1 MDSFTGLLNG
11 FVVLATPGNLLALA
25 AGVFL
30 GTVVG
35 VLPGL
40 GPIGAMA
47 ILLPVSFQMEVTAA
61 LILMA
66 GVFYGAQYGGS
77 TTSIL
82 MNIPGESTSVV
93 TTIDGYQMTRRGRA
107 GAALTISA
115 VGSFIA
121 GTIAVALLMVFAPI
135 LGQFALRFGA
145 PEYFALTVFGLM
157 VLSRLT
163 GGGLAMAFMLVGI
176 GLALRT
182 VGQEMMH
189 SVSRY
194 TFGNIDLWH
203 GLELTPVVVGLF
215 GIAEVLI
222 AAEEKESA
230 PQVCSVR
237 LRELFPTPREWSR
250 SIGAIL
256 RGTAIGFP
264 FGLIP
269 GPAAILSTFASYALE
284 RRVSK
289 HPEEFGKGAIEG
301 VAGPESANNA
311 AAGGTLVPLLAL
323 GVPFAPPTALLLGA
337 FVIHGVQPGPL
348 LLREH
353 PQVFWGLVASMYAGN
368 VMLLILNL
376 PMVGLF
382 VSILRIP
389 RDLLLAFIVL
399 VSVVGVYSV
408 NNSVFDLVVM
418 LVMSVAGYGM
428 RKFRLSPATLVLPL
442 VIGSLMEESLVR
454 TLMLARGDISY
465 LLTRPIALGLLGA
478 GAASLIASPAWRWA
492 QRIWKKEKSSRK
504 WKPAKSDP
512 GER

>member
-1 MDSFTGLLNG
+1 MDSFSGLLNG
-11 FVVLATPGNLLALA
+11 FLVLASPGNLLALV

-93 TTIDGYQMTRRGRA
+93 TTIDGYQMTKRGRA
-107 GAALTISA
+107 GAALTVSA

-145 PEYFALTVFGLM
+145 PEYFALTAFGLM

-194 TFGNIDLWH
+194 TFGSIDLWH

-230 PQVCSVR
+230 PQVSPVR
-237 LRELFPTPREWSR
+237 LRELFPTRREWSR

-256 RGTAIGFP
+256 RGTAVGFP

-311 AAGGTLVPLLAL
+311 AAGGTLVLSCRKKRYCGPRAL
-323 GVPFAPPTALLLGA
+323 KRQSSSAIQTAPYVHCAL
-337 FVIHGVQPGPL
+337 
-348 LLREH
+348 R
-353 PQVFWGLVASMYAGN
+353 
-368 VMLLILNL
+368 
-376 PMVGLF
+376 
-382 VSILRIP
+382 
-389 RDLLLAFIVL
+389 
-399 VSVVGVYSV
+399 
-408 NNSVFDLVVM
+408 
-418 LVMSVAGYGM
+418 
-428 RKFRLSPATLVLPL
+428 
-442 VIGSLMEESLVR
+442 
-454 TLMLARGDISY
+454 
-465 LLTRPIALGLLGA
+465 
-478 GAASLIASPAWRWA
+478 
-492 QRIWKKEKSSRK
+492 
-504 WKPAKSDP
+504 
-512 GER
+512 